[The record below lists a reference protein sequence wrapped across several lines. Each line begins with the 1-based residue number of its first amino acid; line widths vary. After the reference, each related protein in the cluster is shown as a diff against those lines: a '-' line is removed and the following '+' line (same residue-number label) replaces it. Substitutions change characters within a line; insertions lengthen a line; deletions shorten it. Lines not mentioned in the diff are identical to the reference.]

1 MLVMKKYSV
10 FLIAVITI
18 LCWLQNGFA
27 DRLHHWV
34 DSKGVTHL
42 SKSPPPEDGK
52 LIEIMDYSSR
62 TDEPA
67 KPNPEVSAPGLE
79 KKNETVAEEKP
90 LGTTGQPAPEIDLA
104 KACYIYANGEEVYV
118 YVVEIDPMTGP
129 QDMLLYQGI
138 IPKDQKQL
146 IKSTMG
152 NIIFT
157 YRRSVDDRSSGDN
170 RADCAN
176 GNVVSIP

>member
-1 MLVMKKYSV
+1 MKKYSV
-10 FLIAVITI
+10 LLIAVITI
-18 LCWLQNGFA
+18 LCWIQNGLA

-34 DSKGVTHL
+34 DPKGVTHL
-42 SKSPPPEDGK
+42 SKEPPPEDGK
-52 LIEIMDYSSR
+52 LVEIMEYSTR

-67 KPNPEVSAPGLE
+67 KPNPDASAKGLE
-79 KKNETVAEEKP
+79 KNNAQVVEITPQDTAA
-90 LGTTGQPAPEIDLA
+90 QPAPEIDLA
-104 KACYIYANGEEVYV
+104 KACYIGASGEDVYV
-118 YVVEIDPMTGP
+118 YVVEIDPMSGP
-129 QDMLLYQGI
+129 QDMLLFQGI

-157 YRRSVDDRSSGDN
+157 FRRSVDDRSSGDN